1 MAHQEG
7 RTQQVITKI
16 VALMN
21 ANSKFGLIRRY
32 ITSAKNIDIAEF
44 PMCMIVVDEDEITR
58 MGHKNH
64 HRLILLVSF
73 TFIEHTLEGNR
84 YSYEVA
90 DAFEELLNENMKIE
104 LETGE
109 FVGFQLT
116 KKTYELDF
124 TDNQIIDGV
133 VCELECKYIGD

>member
-7 RTQQVITKI
+7 RTQQVISKLVT
-16 VALMN
+16 LMN
-21 ANSKFGLIRRY
+21 ANAKFGLIRRY

-44 PMCMIVVDEDEITR
+44 PMCMVVVDEDEITR

-84 YSYEVA
+84 YSYQVA